1 MPFFLLQ
8 GESDVITLTTLAEE
22 YVAEVEA
29 PTKELVLIRDAG
41 HFAAFTQPERFLTE
55 LRTRIRPLA
64 APALALIHPEGSTV
78 TTATPRRSW

>member
-29 PTKELVLIRDAG
+29 PTKELVLVRDAG

-55 LRTRIRPLA
+55 LRT
-64 APALALIHPEGSTV
+64 
-78 TTATPRRSW
+78 